1 MTLAV
6 ERDIKQQ
13 INLYIAVEVGLMVPD
28 IHGKLMNFL
37 FVTEC

>member
-13 INLYIAVEVGLMVPD
+13 INLKSKESMAIFSEIIYVFIESL
-28 IHGKLMNFL
+28 LEL
-37 FVTEC
+37 